1 MGTLYIAHY
10 MWGGVLPLL
19 FDRFGVLWA
28 FRDFWYFTDFW
39 DFTIKLGGGVCYA
52 YVFMFHFCSFYLC
65 SIYRGEG
72 LTNLRTY
79 GRLGI
84 LR

>member
-1 MGTLYIAHY
+1 MGTLYVAHY

-39 DFTIKLGGGVCYA
+39 DFTIKLGGCLLCLCL
-52 YVFMFHFCSFYLC
+52 YVSFLFVPFLF
-65 SIYRGEG
+65 YRIEV
-72 LTNLRTY
+72 RP
-79 GRLGI
+79 
-84 LR
+84 